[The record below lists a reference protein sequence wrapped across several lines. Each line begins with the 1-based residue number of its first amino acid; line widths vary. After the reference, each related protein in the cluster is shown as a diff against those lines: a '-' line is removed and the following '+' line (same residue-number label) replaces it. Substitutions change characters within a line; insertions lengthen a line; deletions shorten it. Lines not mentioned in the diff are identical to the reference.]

1 MATARLYLR
10 VRAVTLR
17 TRRFPLKRVSSFAA
31 RPRRFALALLGL
43 ALAVPALA
51 QDVPLPRERP
61 AMGQFTQEQL
71 TALNTANQV
80 YNSIR
85 TMRGEFLQ
93 IGPERDQLTEGVFYI
108 ARPGR
113 VRFEYYPPSQLL
125 IVSNGNTLEIRNDAT
140 RTVDRY
146 PLQRTPL
153 APLLATNT
161 DLTAEANIRD
171 VMIEADTIAVVLTQS
186 EDGSWLTLYFDRV
199 TFELRQWVTLD
210 AQGNTITFVIYNL
223 AINQPVE
230 DRLFEVILPG
240 DVAEPGR

>member
-1 MATARLYLR
+1 MA
-10 VRAVTLR
+10 
-17 TRRFPLKRVSSFAA
+17 
-31 RPRRFALALLGL
+31 ALAF
-43 ALAVPALA
+43 AVAAPTLA
-51 QDVPLPRERP
+51 QNNVPLPRERP
-61 AMGQFTQEQL
+61 TMGQFTPEQIN
-71 TALNTANQV
+71 ALNTANQV
-80 YNSIR
+80 FNSIR

-93 IGPERDQLTEGVFYI
+93 IGPTSDQLSEGVFYI

-140 RTVDRY
+140 STVDRY

-171 VMIEADTIAVVLTQS
+171 VMIEEDSVAIVLTRS
-186 EDGSWLTLYFDRV
+186 DDGSWLTLYFDKV
-199 TFELRQWVTLD
+199 TYELRQWVTLD

-223 AINQPVE
+223 AVNEPIN
-230 DRLFEVILPG
+230 DGLFEVILPG
-240 DVAEPGR
+240 D

>member
-1 MATARLYLR
+1 
-10 VRAVTLR
+10 
-17 TRRFPLKRVSSFAA
+17 
-31 RPRRFALALLGL
+31 
-43 ALAVPALA
+43 
-51 QDVPLPRERP
+51 
-61 AMGQFTQEQL
+61 MGQFSQAQL
-71 TALNTANQV
+71 TALTTANQV
-80 YNSIR
+80 FNSIR

-93 IGPERDQLTEGVFYI
+93 IGPTSDQLSEGVFYI

-140 RTVDRY
+140 STVDRY

-171 VMIEADTIAVVLTQS
+171 VMIEDDTIAIVLTRS
-186 EDGSWLTLYFDRV
+186 EDGSWLTLYFDKV

-223 AINQPVE
+223 AVNQPV
-230 DRLFEVILPG
+230 DDALFDVVLPG
-240 DVAEPGR
+240 DAADPNARP

>member
-1 MATARLYLR
+1 
-10 VRAVTLR
+10 VR
-17 TRRFPLKRVSSFAA
+17 P
-31 RPRRFALALLGL
+31 ALL
-43 ALAVPALA
+43 ALAAVVASAAPALA
-51 QDVPLPRERP
+51 QNAPLPRERP
-61 AMGQFTQEQL
+61 AMGQFTAEQM

-80 YNSIR
+80 FNAIR
-85 TMRGEFLQ
+85 TLRGEFLQ
-93 IGPERDQLTEGVFYI
+93 IGPERDQLTEGVFYL

-171 VMIEADTIAVVLTQS
+171 VMIEQDTVAIVLTRS

-199 TFELRQWVTLD
+199 TYELRQWVTLD
-210 AQGNTITFVIYNL
+210 AQGNTVTFVIYNL
-223 AINQPVE
+223 AINEPIN
-230 DRLFEVILPG
+230 DGLFEVVLPG
-240 DVAEPGR
+240 D